1 MKKKNYLVP
10 EMRLHELKTGRIMAA
25 SLRQADTTTSNQVP
39 EPQDNGGVEDFQVNS
54 SVW

>member
-25 SLRQADTTTSNQVP
+25 SVRQADTTQTPN
-39 EPQDNGGVEDFQVNS
+39 NAKNGVEDFEENS
-54 SVW
+54 NIW

>member
-25 SLRQADTTTSNQVP
+25 SLGQADTTQTPNSSQK
-39 EPQDNGGVEDFQVNS
+39 GVEDFEENS
-54 SVW
+54 NIW

>member
-25 SLRQADTTTSNQVP
+25 SLGQADTTQTPNNSNP
-39 EPQDNGGVEDFQVNS
+39 GGVEDFEENNNI
-54 SVW
+54 W